1 MVRNDI
7 RGSLGSSKQFLM
19 LGRVLFSLRTSF
31 LCVKLPCG
39 VGALLMQVRM
49 PPEMRRNEPQEPLQS
64 SVCAADSIVTVE
76 IALPKVK
83 LKV

>member
-31 LCVKLPCG
+31 LCVKFERTTL
-39 VGALLMQVRM
+39 VWFIFTQLENK
-49 PPEMRRNEPQEPLQS
+49 PELTLWCRS
-64 SVCAADSIVTVE
+64 IADAGQDAS
-76 IALPKVK
+76 
-83 LKV
+83 